1 MWLLLW
7 DEYCAPDA
15 CGYQF
20 NRVVS
25 RMFQI
30 TSDPRPA
37 GNTKKMSDS
46 EIPQGDGQPV
56 KVYLDL
62 LRIRMDTED
71 YRLLLR
77 VVEPVLKALD
87 EERLSSLD
95 FALDSSGD
103 ELPPQVRDEAALV
116 IATAVTGRL
125 DNEVVEI
132 DVDETGP
139 VRIVTDATTASDP
152 VRLGEIADY
161 IRERHQQTEELR
173 GIAEVSG
180 LPTDF

>member
-1 MWLLLW
+1 M
-7 DEYCAPDA
+7 
-15 CGYQF
+15 
-20 NRVVS
+20 
-25 RMFQI
+25 
-30 TSDPRPA
+30 
-37 GNTKKMSDS
+37 GNTGRMS
-46 EIPQGDGQPV
+46 EYEVPQGDGQPV
-56 KVYLDL
+56 EVYLDL

-77 VVEPVLKALD
+77 VVEPVLKAID
-87 EERLSSLD
+87 EERLSTLD
-95 FALDSSGD
+95 FALDSDDD
-103 ELPPQVRDEAALV
+103 ELPQEVRDEAALV

-132 DVDETGP
+132 DVDDTGP

-152 VRLGEIADY
+152 DRLGEIAEY
-161 IRERHQQTEELR
+161 IRERHRQTEELR

>member
-1 MWLLLW
+1 
-7 DEYCAPDA
+7 
-15 CGYQF
+15 
-20 NRVVS
+20 
-25 RMFQI
+25 
-30 TSDPRPA
+30 
-37 GNTKKMSDS
+37 MSES
-46 EIPQGDGQPV
+46 EIPHGDGRPV
-56 KVYLDL
+56 DVYLDL
-62 LRIRMDTED
+62 LRIRMDTDD

-77 VVEPVLKALD
+77 VVEPALQAIE

-95 FALDSSGD
+95 LALDTGDGD
-103 ELPPQVRDEAALV
+103 ELPQEVREEAALV

-125 DNEVVEI
+125 DNEVIEI

-152 VRLGEIADY
+152 VRLGEIAAY
-161 IRERHQQTEELR
+161 IRERHRQTEELR

>member
-1 MWLLLW
+1 MN
-7 DEYCAPDA
+7 E
-15 CGYQF
+15 
-20 NRVVS
+20 
-25 RMFQI
+25 
-30 TSDPRPA
+30 
-37 GNTKKMSDS
+37 S
-46 EIPQGDGQPV
+46 EIPHGDGRPV
-56 KVYLDL
+56 DVYLDL

-77 VVEPVLKALD
+77 VVEPALQAIE

-95 FALDSSGD
+95 LALGTGDGD
-103 ELPPQVRDEAALV
+103 ELPQEVREEAALV
-116 IATAVTGRL
+116 IATAMTGRL
-125 DNEVVEI
+125 DNEVIEI
-132 DVDETGP
+132 DVEETGP

-161 IRERHQQTEELR
+161 IRERHRQTEELR